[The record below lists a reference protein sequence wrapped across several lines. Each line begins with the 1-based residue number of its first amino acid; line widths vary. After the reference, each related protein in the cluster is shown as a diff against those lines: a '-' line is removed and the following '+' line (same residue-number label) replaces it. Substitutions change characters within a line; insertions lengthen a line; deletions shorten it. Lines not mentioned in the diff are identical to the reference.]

1 MMPRGQSAYFIGP
14 RDQSGLEQDAM
25 VSFLMTAHSS
35 KHTERVR
42 LQVQAP
48 PDLGLSWRDQ
58 DSECPR
64 GQSHRLPSYCFN
76 PPSVTLLHQGN
87 VLHEQAN
94 W

>member
-14 RDQSGLEQDAM
+14 RGQSGLEQDAM
-25 VSFLMTAHSS
+25 VSFLMTTHSS

-64 GQSHRLPSYCFN
+64 GHLTASPATASTPLCD
-76 PPSVTLLHQGN
+76 PPAPRQCPT
-87 VLHEQAN
+87 
-94 W
+94 